1 MAMEMHQR
9 VPPLPNCPFTPLL
22 PSSTT
27 LASAI
32 TFGIEISN
40 LEKLLFSLPDSDIQF
55 DNNRSRILS
64 SSTCGP
70 KIRYR
75 LKRVYNCWRFDTS
88 WLSVLEERDSH
99 GIFRRSLRR
108 YYSFYVPNMVHNGHD
123 PTADEDYAHKATSA
137 VASWD
142 EATWQNDDDSVRNTT
157 TPLLRYCSVT
167 VSPPTP
173 SITHITH
180 YWTLRGAITNFGLG
194 SLGRND
200 TNTTN
205 GDLSKLVH

>member
-1 MAMEMHQR
+1 MFATHIYTR
-9 VPPLPNCPFTPLL
+9 DRPTPFPAALFTPFTPLL

-64 SSTCGP
+64 SSTRGP

-99 GIFRRSLRR
+99 G
-108 YYSFYVPNMVHNGHD
+108 VG
-123 PTADEDYAHKATSA
+123 
-137 VASWD
+137 
-142 EATWQNDDDSVRNTT
+142 
-157 TPLLRYCSVT
+157 
-167 VSPPTP
+167 
-173 SITHITH
+173 
-180 YWTLRGAITNFGLG
+180 
-194 SLGRND
+194 
-200 TNTTN
+200 
-205 GDLSKLVH
+205 